1 MPATTVVPL
10 TPRGIGCQ
18 EESCWAC
25 RGELGLWGTGKQ
37 EKNTVLLFCH
47 FPQQCTTER
56 ICSST
61 KGHAVV
67 LGVMVWVSKLGQL
80 LIRRVHQVLRA
91 LNSRW
96 STSYLQV
103 KMGILS
109 EDFVQKLLFLCSRS
123 NSHNV
128 FMWWP
133 AVLSLPLFFFFPM
146 ILEQMLVVLETIRF
160 YLNNNC
166 PEISSYPLISSK
178 ILLVY
183 LHHSSLIISLKFH
196 VTSAWSNL
204 GRLNYCPF
212 SAINNHLIIHLQKL
226 SFTFQISSNS
236 HEKLFSDR
244 FFFFFCKGLTKICV
258 TPFCF
263 SLHIRFFT

>member
-1 MPATTVVPL
+1 MT
-10 TPRGIGCQ
+10 
-18 EESCWAC
+18 
-25 RGELGLWGTGKQ
+25 
-37 EKNTVLLFCH
+37 
-47 FPQQCTTER
+47 
-56 ICSST
+56 CSFKS
-61 KGHAVV
+61 
-67 LGVMVWVSKLGQL
+67 S
-80 LIRRVHQVLRA
+80 
-91 LNSRW
+91 S
-96 STSYLQV
+96 
-103 KMGILS
+103 
-109 EDFVQKLLFLCSRS
+109 
-123 NSHNV
+123 
-128 FMWWP
+128 
-133 AVLSLPLFFFFPM
+133 FFFFPM

-204 GRLNYCPF
+204 GRLHYCPF